1 MAKPSMLA
9 LSLRVRSVILA
20 IIGLVVIVPAIFFT
34 VERSY
39 TSSLEQAKYN
49 ELKLMSLAMITEF
62 ELDDGAAFMPQQL
75 FEEQLNL
82 PGSGFIGY
90 IIWQDTIVW
99 RSLSALDYMDPNVV
113 DLPSIGQEYQRTMS
127 ISNQQYSADREP
139 AFYYA
144 FSAEYENQGDFEKV
158 SFLVFNEQFGFQQSR
173 QLFIRTL
180 RQWLALLAVVT
191 LAIIVLIV
199 QRVLAPV
206 NSIIGNIEAAEK
218 GQVQRL
224 TEVYPPELESLK
236 SSINQLLESEADQ
249 RQRYKNALGDLAHS
263 LKTPLAIIKGEPELP
278 ATADEPLAQISNI
291 IERQLK
297 RAVISNT
304 ARLAPI
310 ALHPLAQK
318 LCNAMHKIHSGKAL
332 SIDNTMAESIA
343 IKADETDIMELF
355 GNLLDNACKAAQQ
368 QVSISAEV
376 FEQAIH
382 IYFDDDGEGI
392 DEADATRILQRGSR
406 LDTYS
411 DGQGLGLSVVSDI
424 LESYNGHLRIERSL
438 LGGARF
444 VVIMPEPVVLDES
457 LPDQHH

>member
-1 MAKPSMLA
+1 MLR

-20 IIGLVVIVPAIFFT
+20 VIGLVVIVPAIFFT

-90 IIWQDTIVW
+90 IVWQDTIVW
-99 RSLSALDYMDPNVV
+99 RSLSALDYIDPNIT
-113 DLPSIGQEYQRTMS
+113 DLPDVGAEYLRTMS
-127 ISNQQYSADREP
+127 IDNQQYESDREP

-173 QLFIRTL
+173 HMFIRTL
-180 RQWLALLAVVT
+180 WQWLALLAIVT
-191 LAIIVLIV
+191 LAIIILIV

-206 NSIIGNIEAAEK
+206 NSIIGSIEAAEK

-278 ATADEPLAQISNI
+278 EGAQEPLTQISSI

-310 ALHPLAQK
+310 VLHPLAQK
-318 LCNAMHKIHSGKAL
+318 LCNAMDKIHTERAL
-332 SIDNTMAESIA
+332 EINNNLATTIA

-355 GNLLDNACKAAQQ
+355 GNLLDNACKAAQKR
-368 QVSISAEV
+368 VDISAEV
-376 FEQAIH
+376 YAQSLH
-382 IYFDDDGEGI
+382 IYIDDDGSGI
-392 DEADATRILQRGSR
+392 AENDATKILQRGSR
-406 LDTYS
+406 LDTYK

-424 LESYNGHLRIERSL
+424 LESYDGQLRIERSP

-444 VVIMPEPVVLDES
+444 VVILPAPVAQAAV
-457 LPDQHH
+457 